1 MSKTLLTWLNS
12 TQKKSFWYYW
22 KLFWKEFWSNF
33 GTKDVKINNDWKG
46 IKLSKTIIPEGWTK
60 ENAFKYLGKEYE
72 GTVMKRFTDKKL

>member
-1 MSKTLLTWLNS
+1 MSKTLLDWINA

-46 IKLSKTIIPEGWTK
+46 VKLRSTHFPENNWNDLTDNQKMVIQEKHWK
-60 ENAFKYLGKEYE
+60 ELNLNFQK
-72 GTVMKRFTDKKL
+72 